1 MRERFSQAF
10 DWTELRSY
18 FTAATM
24 AFQQYAQ
31 GLKPRVF
38 RSFSARLKSCPVTK
52 PDYVAASIKK
62 LAKKAQSKMR
72 GSARERADGPMTMTG
87 SRMNRR
93 TPAPAAA
100 GISRVIFPIALLAAV
115 AGISLPC
122 ARLHAE
128 SANSD
133 FKQGQNAE
141 AHQDYDTAFD
151 DYQKAFKKNPKDTRF
166 EIALARVRVTAS
178 AAHLTNGRKL
188 LAAGDVTAALAE
200 FMHAAEIDPSN
211 EAAQQ
216 EIAKVRQKQG
226 QNPAVPQAGIPEAPA
241 AEEELESV
249 GSPVELRPVSNEPLS
264 LHMVEDTKV
273 IYQAVG
279 KAAGI
284 NVLFD
289 PDYNS
294 KRIQVDLNN
303 VSLLDALRIVGTMS
317 NTFWRPITSNTI
329 FVAQNSRTK
338 RTELDE
344 QAVQTFYL
352 TNAWQQ
358 NDLNDVQTALR
369 NVMPNAKVFGV
380 AGQNAIVMRGTPDE
394 LLLAQQLVD
403 DLDKARGEVVVDIA
417 VLEVSKN
424 WERTLGLSWPS
435 SFGITLQP
443 TCAASNT
450 CTTTTDSTTDT
461 TTTTSPTLYDLAHM
475 NSTNFA
481 VSVGSATLNLL
492 LTDNNTKVLQS
503 PRIRATDAQ
512 KATMKIGSRIP
523 IATGSYQTGAAT
535 ALVSS
540 LVNTQF
546 QYQDVGV
553 NIEMTPN
560 IHYDHDVT
568 LKIKIEV
575 SAESGTET
583 ISGVT
588 EPIISQRVVD
598 QVIRLREGEAS
609 ILGGIQD
616 KQEQVNWNGIPGLS
630 AIPILKYI
638 FGSKD
643 HTIQDDDI
651 VFVVVPHIVRTQQ
664 LNQANLRVIDTGEG
678 QSIDLRHTDNANT
691 AMSPSAALPPVR
703 PVSLQQAS
711 TGTTV
716 VSSIPGQSAIE
727 AAPQMLA
734 QLRSD
739 MAANGGAGTTA
750 QIAAPAIGAP
760 LTSPVSPPPP
770 AQPAVNPAANSAAA
784 SGSGAPPAAAQA
796 ASNHGGA
803 SFALNVPSTPL
814 ATGASFQVPVVLNG
828 AVDVSAVALQ
838 LHYDPTKLTLVNLSP
853 GDLLTKDGQAAPPV
867 HADQPAGNLRVAASR
882 PPGAR
887 GVSGTGVVCV
897 LTFQAKA
904 AGASDLAIAQASLM
918 NSAQQQVQAA
928 SAQASVVVK

>member
-1 MRERFSQAF
+1 MMKRFRQPFGA
-10 DWTELRSY
+10 
-18 FTAATM
+18 
-24 AFQQYAQ
+24 QQLT
-31 GLKPRVF
+31 LKP
-38 RSFSARLKSCPVTK
+38 AGM
-52 PDYVAASIKK
+52 
-62 LAKKAQSKMR
+62 AQSKLP
-72 GSARERADGPMTMTG
+72 GFAAERASGPAEIIG
-87 SRMNRR
+87 SRMDRR
-93 TPAPAAA
+93 TSLPAMA
-100 GISRVIFPIALLAAV
+100 GRFVFPVALLAAL
-115 AGISLPC
+115 ASLGLPSVP
-122 ARLHAE
+122 LHAE

-133 FKQGQNAE
+133 YKQGQNAE
-141 AHQDYDTAFD
+141 AREDYDAAFA
-151 DYQKAFKKNPKDTRF
+151 DYQKALAKNPKDARF
-166 EIALARVRVTAS
+166 KIALARIRVTAS
-178 AAHLTNGRKL
+178 AEHLTKGRKL
-188 LAAGDVTAALAE
+188 LAAGDSSGALAE
-200 FMHAAEIDPSN
+200 FLHASEIDPSN

-216 EIAKVRQKQG
+216 EIAKVRQRQG
-226 QNPAVPQAGIPEAPA
+226 QNAPVPEAGIPEAPEA
-241 AEEELESV
+241 AQELEGV
-249 GSPVELRPVSNEPLS
+249 GSPIEMKPVSNEPLS
-264 LHMVEDTKV
+264 LHMVEDAKV
-273 IYQAVG
+273 VYQAVG
-279 KAAGI
+279 KAAGV

-289 PDYNS
+289 PDYNY

-303 VSLLDALRIVGTMS
+303 VSLMDALRIVGTMS
-317 NTFWRPITSNTI
+317 NTFWRPVTSNTI
-329 FVAQNSRTK
+329 FVAQNTRTK

-394 LLLAQQLVD
+394 LLLAQQLID

-424 WERTLGLSWPS
+424 WERTLGISWPS
-435 SFGITLQP
+435 SFGVSLQP
-443 TCAASNT
+443 NCSATNSCSSST
-450 CTTTTDSTTDT
+450 TSTSTSTTGSTGTTTTA
-461 TTTTSPTLYDLAHM
+461 PTLYSLANL

-492 LTDNNTKVLQS
+492 LTDNTTKVLQS

-560 IHYDHDVT
+560 IHFDHDVT

-575 SAESGTET
+575 SAESGQET

-616 KQEQVNWNGIPGLS
+616 KQEAVNWTGIPGLS

-651 VFVVVPHIVRTQQ
+651 VFVIVPHIVRTQQ
-664 LNQANLRVIDTGEG
+664 LNEANLREIDTGEG
-678 QSIDLRHTDNANT
+678 QSIDLRHVDEPA
-691 AMSPSAALPPVR
+691 SASGPAASLPPVR
-703 PVSLQQAS
+703 PAALETAPAPA
-711 TGTTV
+711 TI
-716 VSSIPGQSAIE
+716 VSSIPGQGAIE

-734 QLRSD
+734 QLRAD
-739 MAANGGAGTTA
+739 MASNNGPAVTA
-750 QIAAPAIGAP
+750 QAAAPSVTAP
-760 LTSPVSPPPP
+760 PVSPQPVAP
-770 AQPAVNPAANSAAA
+770 ANPQAGSPAA
-784 SGSGAPPAAAQA
+784 APPANPSAP
-796 ASNHGGA
+796 G
-803 SFALNVPSTPL
+803 FTLNVPAGPQAS
-814 ATGASFQVPVVLNG
+814 GASFQVPVVLN
-828 AVDVSAVALQ
+828 AAADVSGVALQ
-838 LHYDPTKLTLVNLSP
+838 LHYDPTKLMLVNVSAGDFLSR
-853 GDLLTKDGQAAPPV
+853 DGQAAPPI
-867 HADQPAGNLRVAASR
+867 HTDQPVGNLTVGLSR
-882 PPGAR
+882 PPGTH
-887 GVSGTGVVCV
+887 GISGTGVVCV
-897 LTFQAKA
+897 LTFQAKTP
-904 AGASDLAIAQASLM
+904 GPSDLSIARGAVV
-918 NSAQQQVQAA
+918 NGAQQQIQVA
-928 SAQASVVVK
+928 SAQASVMVK